1 MGDLSD
7 AGVSQWAH
15 AVTAVIPAALTKGTV
30 MPLINV
36 KVMENVL
43 TADQKQDVASRFT
56 DAFAAVVGEPARAL
70 TWVVIEDMTSG
81 QLVVGGEAITTEA
94 INGLLAAEP
103 ATAGA
108 R

>member
-1 MGDLSD
+1 
-7 AGVSQWAH
+7 
-15 AVTAVIPAALTKGTV
+15 

-43 TADQKQDVASRFT
+43 SADQKQEVASRFT
-56 DAFAAVVGEPARAL
+56 DAFAEVVGEPCRPL

-81 QLVVGGEAITTEA
+81 QLVVGGDAITTQT
-94 INGLLAAEP
+94 IQGLLDAAP